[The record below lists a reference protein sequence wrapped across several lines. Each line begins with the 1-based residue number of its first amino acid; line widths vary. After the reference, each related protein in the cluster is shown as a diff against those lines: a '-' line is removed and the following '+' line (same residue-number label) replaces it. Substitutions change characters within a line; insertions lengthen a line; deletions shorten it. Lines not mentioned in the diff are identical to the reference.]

1 MEPIMLSRL
10 LTVRHCVVLSCLIL
24 PNLGTSCPSTPV
36 LDPTPGV
43 SVAGTYSG
51 TVGTTTNVVTQLPR
65 TDSTNTTGSGSFSI
79 TLAANGKPL
88 SVQIGYDNHGSP
100 VSTFV
105 VDYASMTTGQTSPF
119 PSGSTADGYTQ
130 TGGITAK
137 EVTFSTAGFHIVV
150 EDNGS
155 ITYTSGSQ
163 TGITTGGLTTSTY
176 DGKVDGNV
184 LTYTEVV
191 TSNQTLKVNGAMT
204 GYSDT
209 VIRVSGSLTK
219 Q

>member
-10 LTVRHCVVLSCLIL
+10 LTARHCVVLSCLIL
-24 PNLGTSCPSTPV
+24 PNLGTSCPST
-36 LDPTPGV
+36 TPLTPISGV

-51 TVGTTTNVVTQLPR
+51 TVGTATNVVTQLPL
-65 TDSTNTTGSGSFSI
+65 TGSTNTTGSGSLSF
-79 TLAANGKPL
+79 TLADNGKPL

-105 VDYASMTTGQTSPF
+105 ADYASMTTGQTSPF
-119 PSGSTADGYTQ
+119 PTGSSADGYTQ

-137 EVTFSTAGFHIVV
+137 EVTFSSAGFHIVI

-163 TGITTGGLTTSTY
+163 AGITTGGLTTSTY

-184 LTYTEVV
+184 LTYTETV
-191 TSNQTLKVNGAMT
+191 TSTQTLKVNGAMT

-209 VIRVSGSLTK
+209 VIHVTGPLTK
-219 Q
+219 R